1 MSNKENVAYLFMD
14 RTFILFKQYCHV
26 EVIIHPNQIYCWNN
40 AIFKDEPFGVTS
52 KSVEQP
58 KSGIDN

>member
-1 MSNKENVAYLFMD
+1 MD